1 MDIRQLRY
9 FIVIA
14 EEKQVSAAAKKLFMS
29 QPPLSQ
35 QLKNMEQSLG
45 EKLFERSGKFLELT
59 EAGKTLYKY
68 AVEITQMMEE
78 AKNEVADVGA
88 GMDGRLS
95 VGINTFSLSK
105 LNEVFHD
112 FRSRFP
118 KIKYKIQQNESSLLC
133 YLLKEREIELAIV
146 RLPLEIS
153 DFTLQHLYS
162 EPFYVIT
169 SKDKKL
175 FDDDTTLK
183 EISKYPL
190 VLPSIEGLGVYYS
203 IHEAFSKAKIQ
214 PDVIAEFSDLK
225 LMMELV
231 STNFGISVVPES
243 LLHLYSEYPVYV
255 HKIAESE
262 RLSGDVGLIWLK
274 DHRLSKAAQ
283 NFTDMLTAAVRKKPE
298 LKNDRGSEDL

>member
-14 EEKQVSAAAKKLFMS
+14 EEKQISAAAKKLYMS

-35 QLKNMEQSLG
+35 QLKNMEASLG
-45 EKLFERSGKFLELT
+45 EQLFERSGKFLELT

-68 AVEITQMMEE
+68 ALQITQMMEE
-78 AKNEVADVGA
+78 AKNEVADVG
-88 GMDGRLS
+88 GGIDGRLA
-95 VGINTFSLSK
+95 VGINTFSLGN
-105 LNEVFHD
+105 LNEVFHQY
-112 FRSRFP
+112 RSMYP

-133 YLLKEREIELAIV
+133 YLLKQREIEMAIV
-146 RLPLEIS
+146 RLPLEI
-153 DFTLQHLYS
+153 DEFTLQHLHS

-169 SKDKKL
+169 SKEKKL
-175 FDDDTTLK
+175 FTGDATL
-183 EISKYPL
+183 EEVSRYPL

-214 PDVIAEFSDLK
+214 PEIIAEFSDLK

-231 STNFGISVVPES
+231 STDFGVSIVPES
-243 LLHLYSEYPVYV
+243 LLHLYKEYTVHI
-255 HKIAESE
+255 HKIADSE
-262 RLSGDVGLIWLK
+262 QLSGDIGLIWLK

-283 NFTDMLTAAVRKKPE
+283 NFIDVLTANIDKGNNG
-298 LKNDRGSEDL
+298 LI

>member
-14 EEKQVSAAAKKLFMS
+14 EEKQISAAAKKLYMS

-35 QLKNMEQSLG
+35 QLKNMEASLG
-45 EKLFERSGKFLELT
+45 EQLFERSGKFLELT

-68 AVEITQMMEE
+68 ALQITQMMEE
-78 AKNEVADVGA
+78 AKNEVADVG
-88 GMDGRLS
+88 GGIDGRLA
-95 VGINTFSLSK
+95 VGINTFSLGN
-105 LNEVFHD
+105 LNEVFHQY
-112 FRSRFP
+112 RSMYP

-133 YLLKEREIELAIV
+133 YLLKQREIEMAIV
-146 RLPLEIS
+146 RLPLEI
-153 DFTLQHLYS
+153 DEFTLQHLHS

-169 SKDKKL
+169 SKEKKL
-175 FDDDTTLK
+175 FTGDATL
-183 EISKYPL
+183 EEVSRYPL

-214 PDVIAEFSDLK
+214 PEIIAEFSDLK

-231 STNFGISVVPES
+231 STDFGVSIVPES
-243 LLHLYSEYPVYV
+243 LLHLYKEYPVHI
-255 HKIAESE
+255 HKIADSE
-262 RLSGDVGLIWLK
+262 QLSGDIGLIWLK

-283 NFTDMLTAAVRKKPE
+283 NFIDVLTANIDKGDIG
-298 LKNDRGSEDL
+298 LI

>member
-14 EEKQVSAAAKKLFMS
+14 EEKQISAAAKKLYMS

-35 QLKNMEQSLG
+35 QLKNMEASLG
-45 EKLFERSGKFLELT
+45 EQLFERSGKFLELT

-68 AVEITQMMEE
+68 ALQITQMMEE
-78 AKNEVADVGA
+78 AKNEVTDVG
-88 GMDGRLS
+88 GGVDGRLA
-95 VGINTFSLSK
+95 VGINTFSLDN
-105 LNEVFHD
+105 LNEVFHQY
-112 FRSRFP
+112 RSMYP

-133 YLLKEREIELAIV
+133 YLLKQREIEMAIV
-146 RLPLEIS
+146 RLPLEI
-153 DFTLQHLYS
+153 DEFTLQHLHS

-169 SKDKKL
+169 SKEKKL
-175 FDDDTTLK
+175 FTGDATL
-183 EISKYPL
+183 EEVSRYPL

-214 PDVIAEFSDLK
+214 PEIIAEFSDLK

-231 STNFGISVVPES
+231 STDFGVSIVPES
-243 LLHLYSEYPVYV
+243 LLHLYKEYPVHI
-255 HKIAESE
+255 HKIADSE
-262 RLSGDVGLIWLK
+262 QLSGDIGLIWLK

-283 NFTDMLTAAVRKKPE
+283 NFIDVLTANIDKGNNG
-298 LKNDRGSEDL
+298 LI

>member
-14 EEKQVSAAAKKLFMS
+14 EEKQISAAAKKLYMS

-35 QLKNMEQSLG
+35 QLKNMEASLG
-45 EKLFERSGKFLELT
+45 EQLFERSGKFLELT

-68 AVEITQMMEE
+68 ALQITQMMEE
-78 AKNEVADVGA
+78 ARNEVADVG
-88 GMDGRLS
+88 GGIDGRLA
-95 VGINTFSLSK
+95 VGINTFSLGN
-105 LNEVFHD
+105 LNEVFHQY
-112 FRSRFP
+112 RSKYP

-133 YLLKEREIELAIV
+133 YLLKQREIEMAIV
-146 RLPLEIS
+146 RLPLEI
-153 DFTLQHLYS
+153 DEFTLQHLHS

-169 SKDKKL
+169 SKEKKL
-175 FDDDTTLK
+175 FTGDATLK
-183 EISKYPL
+183 EVSRYPL

-214 PDVIAEFSDLK
+214 PEIIAEFSDLK

-231 STNFGISVVPES
+231 STDFGISIVPES
-243 LLHLYSEYPVYV
+243 LLYLYKEYPVHI
-255 HKIAESE
+255 HKIADSE
-262 RLSGDVGLIWLK
+262 QLSGDIGLIWLK

-283 NFTDMLTAAVRKKPE
+283 NFIDVLTANIDKGDIG
-298 LKNDRGSEDL
+298 LI

>member
-14 EEKQVSAAAKKLFMS
+14 EEKQISAAAKKLYMS

-35 QLKNMEQSLG
+35 QLKNMEASLG
-45 EKLFERSGKFLELT
+45 EQLFERSGKFLELT

-68 AVEITQMMEE
+68 AIQITQMMEE
-78 AKNEVADVGA
+78 AKNEVADVG
-88 GMDGRLS
+88 GGVDGRLA
-95 VGINTFSLSK
+95 VGINTFSLGN
-105 LNEVFHD
+105 LNEVFHQY
-112 FRSRFP
+112 RSMYP

-133 YLLKEREIELAIV
+133 YLLKQREIEMAIV
-146 RLPLEIS
+146 RLPLEI
-153 DFTLQHLYS
+153 DEFTLQHLHS

-169 SKDKKL
+169 SKEKKL
-175 FDDDTTLK
+175 FTGDATL
-183 EISKYPL
+183 EEVSRYPL

-214 PDVIAEFSDLK
+214 PEIIAEFSDLK

-231 STNFGISVVPES
+231 STDFGVSIVPES
-243 LLHLYSEYPVYV
+243 LLHLYKEYPVHI
-255 HKIAESE
+255 HKIADSE
-262 RLSGDVGLIWLK
+262 QLSGDIGLIWLK

-283 NFTDMLTAAVRKKPE
+283 NFIDVLTANIDKGNNG
-298 LKNDRGSEDL
+298 LI

>member
-14 EEKQVSAAAKKLFMS
+14 EEKQISAAAKKLYMS

-35 QLKNMEQSLG
+35 QLKNMEASLG
-45 EKLFERSGKFLELT
+45 EQLFERSGKFLELT

-68 AVEITQMMEE
+68 ALQITQMMEE
-78 AKNEVADVGA
+78 ARNEVADVG
-88 GMDGRLS
+88 GGIDGRLA
-95 VGINTFSLSK
+95 VGINTFSLGN
-105 LNEVFHD
+105 LNEVFHQY
-112 FRSRFP
+112 RSMYP

-133 YLLKEREIELAIV
+133 YLLKQREIEMAIV
-146 RLPLEIS
+146 RLPLEI
-153 DFTLQHLYS
+153 DEFTLQHLYS

-169 SKDKKL
+169 SKEKKL
-175 FDDDTTLK
+175 FTGDATL
-183 EISKYPL
+183 EEVSRYPL

-214 PDVIAEFSDLK
+214 PEIIAEFSDLK

-231 STNFGISVVPES
+231 STDFGISIVPES
-243 LLHLYSEYPVYV
+243 LLHLYKEYPVHI
-255 HKIAESE
+255 HKIADSE
-262 RLSGDVGLIWLK
+262 QLSGDIGLIWLK

-283 NFTDMLTAAVRKKPE
+283 NFIDVLTANIDKGNNG
-298 LKNDRGSEDL
+298 LI

>member
-14 EEKQVSAAAKKLFMS
+14 EEKQISAAAKKLYMS

-35 QLKNMEQSLG
+35 QLKNMEASLG
-45 EKLFERSGKFLELT
+45 EQLFERSGKFLELT

-68 AVEITQMMEE
+68 ALQITQMMEE
-78 AKNEVADVGA
+78 AKNEVADVG
-88 GMDGRLS
+88 GGIDGRLA
-95 VGINTFSLSK
+95 VGINTFSLGN
-105 LNEVFHD
+105 LNEVFHQY
-112 FRSRFP
+112 RSMYP

-133 YLLKEREIELAIV
+133 YLLKQREIEMAIV
-146 RLPLEIS
+146 RLPLEI
-153 DFTLQHLYS
+153 DEFTLQHLHS

-169 SKDKKL
+169 SKEKKL
-175 FDDDTTLK
+175 FTGDATL
-183 EISKYPL
+183 EEVSRYPL

-214 PDVIAEFSDLK
+214 PAIIAEFSDLK

-231 STNFGISVVPES
+231 STDFGVSIVPES
-243 LLHLYSEYPVYV
+243 LLHLYKEYPVHI
-255 HKIAESE
+255 HKIADSE
-262 RLSGDVGLIWLK
+262 QLSGDIGLIWLK

-283 NFTDMLTAAVRKKPE
+283 NFIDVLAANIDKGDIG
-298 LKNDRGSEDL
+298 LI

>member
-14 EEKQVSAAAKKLFMS
+14 EEKQISAAAKKLYMS

-35 QLKNMEQSLG
+35 QLKNMEASLG
-45 EKLFERSGKFLELT
+45 EQLFERSGKFLELT

-68 AVEITQMMEE
+68 ALQITQMMEE
-78 AKNEVADVGA
+78 ARNEVADVG
-88 GMDGRLS
+88 GGIDGRLA
-95 VGINTFSLSK
+95 VGINTFSLGN
-105 LNEVFHD
+105 LNEVFHQY
-112 FRSRFP
+112 RSMYP

-133 YLLKEREIELAIV
+133 YLLKQREIEMAIV
-146 RLPLEIS
+146 RLPLEI
-153 DFTLQHLYS
+153 DEFTLQHLHS

-169 SKDKKL
+169 SKEKKL
-175 FDDDTTLK
+175 FTGDATL
-183 EISKYPL
+183 EEVSRYPL

-214 PDVIAEFSDLK
+214 PEIIAEFSDLK

-231 STNFGISVVPES
+231 STDFGVSIVPES
-243 LLHLYSEYPVYV
+243 LLHLYKEYPVHI
-255 HKIAESE
+255 HKIADSE
-262 RLSGDVGLIWLK
+262 QLSGDIGLIWLK

-283 NFTDMLTAAVRKKPE
+283 NFIDVLTANIDKGDIE
-298 LKNDRGSEDL
+298 LI

>member
-14 EEKQVSAAAKKLFMS
+14 EEKQISAAAKKLYMS

-35 QLKNMEQSLG
+35 QLKNMEASLG
-45 EKLFERSGKFLELT
+45 EQLFERSGKFLELT

-68 AVEITQMMEE
+68 ALQITQMMEE
-78 AKNEVADVGA
+78 AKNEVADVG
-88 GMDGRLS
+88 GGVDGRLA
-95 VGINTFSLSK
+95 VGINTFSLGN
-105 LNEVFHD
+105 LNEVFHQY
-112 FRSRFP
+112 RSMYP

-133 YLLKEREIELAIV
+133 YLLKQREIEMAIV
-146 RLPLEIS
+146 RLPLEI
-153 DFTLQHLYS
+153 DEFTLQHLHS

-169 SKDKKL
+169 SKEKKL
-175 FDDDTTLK
+175 FTGDATL
-183 EISKYPL
+183 EEVSRYPL

-214 PDVIAEFSDLK
+214 PEIIAEFSDLK

-231 STNFGISVVPES
+231 STDFGVSIVPES
-243 LLHLYSEYPVYV
+243 LLHLYKEYPVHI
-255 HKIAESE
+255 HKIADSE
-262 RLSGDVGLIWLK
+262 QLSGDIGLIWLK

-283 NFTDMLTAAVRKKPE
+283 NFIDVLTANIDKGNNG
-298 LKNDRGSEDL
+298 LI

>member
-14 EEKQVSAAAKKLFMS
+14 EEKQISAAAKKLYMS

-35 QLKNMEQSLG
+35 QLKNMEASLG
-45 EKLFERSGKFLELT
+45 EQLFERSGKFLELT

-68 AVEITQMMEE
+68 AIQITQMMEE
-78 AKNEVADVGA
+78 AKNEVADVG
-88 GMDGRLS
+88 GGVDGRLA
-95 VGINTFSLSK
+95 VGINTFSLGN
-105 LNEVFHD
+105 LNEVFHQY
-112 FRSRFP
+112 RSMYP

-133 YLLKEREIELAIV
+133 YLLKQREIEMAIV
-146 RLPLEIS
+146 RLPLEI
-153 DFTLQHLYS
+153 DEFTLQHLHS

-169 SKDKKL
+169 SKEKKL
-175 FDDDTTLK
+175 FTGDATL
-183 EISKYPL
+183 EEVSRYPL

-214 PDVIAEFSDLK
+214 PEIIAEFSDLK

-231 STNFGISVVPES
+231 STDFGVSIVPES
-243 LLHLYSEYPVYV
+243 LLHLYKEYPVHI
-255 HKIAESE
+255 HKIADSE
-262 RLSGDVGLIWLK
+262 QLSGDIGLIWLK

-283 NFTDMLTAAVRKKPE
+283 NFIDVLTANIDKGDIG
-298 LKNDRGSEDL
+298 LI

>member
-14 EEKQVSAAAKKLFMS
+14 EEKQISAAAKKLYMY

-35 QLKNMEQSLG
+35 QLKNMEASLG
-45 EKLFERSGKFLELT
+45 EQLFERSGKFLELT

-68 AVEITQMMEE
+68 ALQITQMMEE
-78 AKNEVADVGA
+78 AKNEVADVG
-88 GMDGRLS
+88 GGVDGRLA
-95 VGINTFSLSK
+95 VGINTFSLGN
-105 LNEVFHD
+105 LNEVFHQY
-112 FRSRFP
+112 RSMYP

-133 YLLKEREIELAIV
+133 YLLKQREIEMAIV
-146 RLPLEIS
+146 RLPLEI
-153 DFTLQHLYS
+153 DEFTLQHLHS

-169 SKDKKL
+169 SKEKKL
-175 FDDDTTLK
+175 FTGDATL
-183 EISKYPL
+183 EEVSRYPL

-214 PDVIAEFSDLK
+214 PEIIAEFSDLK

-231 STNFGISVVPES
+231 STDFGVSIVPES
-243 LLHLYSEYPVYV
+243 LLHLYKEYPVHI
-255 HKIAESE
+255 HKIADSE
-262 RLSGDVGLIWLK
+262 QLSGDIGLIWLK

-283 NFTDMLTAAVRKKPE
+283 NFIDVLTANIDKGNNG
-298 LKNDRGSEDL
+298 LI

>member
-14 EEKQVSAAAKKLFMS
+14 EEKQISAAAKKLYMS

-35 QLKNMEQSLG
+35 QLKNMEASLG
-45 EKLFERSGKFLELT
+45 EQLFERSGKFLELT

-68 AVEITQMMEE
+68 ALQITQMMEE
-78 AKNEVADVGA
+78 AKNEVADVG
-88 GMDGRLS
+88 GGVDGRLA
-95 VGINTFSLSK
+95 VGINTFSLDN
-105 LNEVFHD
+105 LNEVFHQY
-112 FRSRFP
+112 RSMYP

-133 YLLKEREIELAIV
+133 YLLKQREIEMAIV
-146 RLPLEIS
+146 RLPLEI
-153 DFTLQHLYS
+153 DEFTLQHLHS

-169 SKDKKL
+169 SKEKKL
-175 FDDDTTLK
+175 FTGDATL
-183 EISKYPL
+183 EEVSRYPL

-214 PDVIAEFSDLK
+214 PEIIAEFSDLK

-231 STNFGISVVPES
+231 STDFGVSIVPES
-243 LLHLYSEYPVYV
+243 LLHLYKEYPVHI
-255 HKIAESE
+255 HKIADSE
-262 RLSGDVGLIWLK
+262 QLSGDIGLIWLK

-283 NFTDMLTAAVRKKPE
+283 NFIDVLTANIDKGDIG
-298 LKNDRGSEDL
+298 LI

>member
-14 EEKQVSAAAKKLFMS
+14 EEKQISAAAKKLYMS

-35 QLKNMEQSLG
+35 QLKNMEASLG
-45 EKLFERSGKFLELT
+45 EQLFERSGKFLELT

-68 AVEITQMMEE
+68 ALQITQMMEE
-78 AKNEVADVGA
+78 AKNEVADVG
-88 GMDGRLS
+88 GGIDGRLA
-95 VGINTFSLSK
+95 VGINTFSLGN
-105 LNEVFHD
+105 LNEVFHQY
-112 FRSRFP
+112 RSMYP

-133 YLLKEREIELAIV
+133 YLLKQREIEMAIV
-146 RLPLEIS
+146 RLPLEI
-153 DFTLQHLYS
+153 DEFTLQHLHS

-169 SKDKKL
+169 SKEKKL
-175 FDDDTTLK
+175 FTGDATL
-183 EISKYPL
+183 EEVSRYPL

-214 PDVIAEFSDLK
+214 PEIIAEFSDLK

-231 STNFGISVVPES
+231 STDFGISIVPES
-243 LLHLYSEYPVYV
+243 LLHLYKEYPVHI
-255 HKIAESE
+255 HKIADSE
-262 RLSGDVGLIWLK
+262 QLSGDIGLIWLK

-283 NFTDMLTAAVRKKPE
+283 NFIDVLAANIDKGDIG
-298 LKNDRGSEDL
+298 LI

>member
-14 EEKQVSAAAKKLFMS
+14 EEKQISAAAKKLYMS

-35 QLKNMEQSLG
+35 QLKNMEASLG
-45 EKLFERSGKFLELT
+45 EQLFERSGKFLELT

-68 AVEITQMMEE
+68 ALKITQMMEE
-78 AKNEVADVGA
+78 AKNEVADVG
-88 GMDGRLS
+88 GGVDGRLA
-95 VGINTFSLSK
+95 VGINTFSLGN
-105 LNEVFHD
+105 LNEVFHQY
-112 FRSRFP
+112 RSMYP

-133 YLLKEREIELAIV
+133 YLLKQREIEMAIV
-146 RLPLEIS
+146 RLPLEI
-153 DFTLQHLYS
+153 DEFTLQHLHS

-169 SKDKKL
+169 SKEKKL
-175 FDDDTTLK
+175 FTGDATL
-183 EISKYPL
+183 EEVSRYPL

-214 PDVIAEFSDLK
+214 PEIIAEFSDLK

-231 STNFGISVVPES
+231 STDFGVSIVPES
-243 LLHLYSEYPVYV
+243 LLHLYKEYPVHI
-255 HKIAESE
+255 HKIADSE
-262 RLSGDVGLIWLK
+262 QLSGDIGLIWLK

-283 NFTDMLTAAVRKKPE
+283 NFIDVLTANIDKGNNG
-298 LKNDRGSEDL
+298 LI

>member
-14 EEKQVSAAAKKLFMS
+14 EEKQISAAAKKLYMS

-35 QLKNMEQSLG
+35 QLKNMEASLG
-45 EKLFERSGKFLELT
+45 EQLFERSGKFLELT

-68 AVEITQMMEE
+68 ALQITQMMEE
-78 AKNEVADVGA
+78 AKNEVADVG
-88 GMDGRLS
+88 GGVDGRLA
-95 VGINTFSLSK
+95 VGINTFSLDN
-105 LNEVFHD
+105 LNEVFHQY
-112 FRSRFP
+112 RSMYP

-133 YLLKEREIELAIV
+133 YLLKQREIEMAIV
-146 RLPLEIS
+146 RLPLEI
-153 DFTLQHLYS
+153 DEFTLQHLHS

-169 SKDKKL
+169 SKEKKL
-175 FDDDTTLK
+175 FTGDATL
-183 EISKYPL
+183 EEVSRYPL

-214 PDVIAEFSDLK
+214 PEIIAEFSDLK

-231 STNFGISVVPES
+231 STDFGVSIVPES
-243 LLHLYSEYPVYV
+243 LLHLYKEYPVHI
-255 HKIAESE
+255 HKIADSE
-262 RLSGDVGLIWLK
+262 QLSGDIGLIWLK

-283 NFTDMLTAAVRKKPE
+283 NFIDVLTANIDKGNNG
-298 LKNDRGSEDL
+298 LI

>member
-1 MDIRQLRY
+1 MDIRQLKY

-14 EEKQVSAAAKKLFMS
+14 EEKQISAAAKKLYMS

-35 QLKNMEQSLG
+35 QLKKMEKSLG
-45 EKLFERSGKFLELT
+45 EILFERSGKFLELT

-68 AVEITQMMEE
+68 ALQITQMLEE
-78 AKNEVADVGA
+78 AKSEIADVGE

-95 VGINTFSLSK
+95 VGINTFSLSN
-105 LNEVFHD
+105 LNEVFHQ
-112 FRSRFP
+112 FRSKYP
-118 KIKYKIQQNESSLLC
+118 KMKYKIQQNESSLLC

-146 RLPLEIS
+146 RLPLEINE
-153 DFTLQHLYS
+153 FTLQHLHS

-169 SKDKKL
+169 SKEKKL
-175 FDDDTTLK
+175 FTGDVTLR
-183 EISKYPL
+183 EISEYPL

-231 STNFGISVVPES
+231 STNFGISIVPES
-243 LLHLYSEYPVYV
+243 LLYLYREYPVHI
-255 HKIAESE
+255 HKIADTEQ
-262 RLSGDVGLIWLK
+262 LSGDVGLIWMK
-274 DHRLSKAAQ
+274 DHLLSKAAQ
-283 NFTDMLTAAVRKKPE
+283 NFVNMLIEAAPE
-298 LKNDRGSEDL
+298 KLKDIE

>member
-14 EEKQVSAAAKKLFMS
+14 EEKQISAAAKKLYMS

-35 QLKNMEQSLG
+35 QLKNMEASLG
-45 EKLFERSGKFLELT
+45 EQLFERSGKFLELT

-68 AVEITQMMEE
+68 ALQITQMMEE
-78 AKNEVADVGA
+78 AKNEVADVG
-88 GMDGRLS
+88 GGVDGRLA
-95 VGINTFSLSK
+95 VGINTFSLGN
-105 LNEVFHD
+105 LNEVVHQY
-112 FRSRFP
+112 RSMYP

-133 YLLKEREIELAIV
+133 YLLKQREIEMAIV
-146 RLPLEIS
+146 RLPLEI
-153 DFTLQHLYS
+153 DEFTLQHLHS

-169 SKDKKL
+169 SKEKKL
-175 FDDDTTLK
+175 FTGDATL
-183 EISKYPL
+183 EEVSRYPL

-214 PDVIAEFSDLK
+214 PEIIAEFSDLK

-231 STNFGISVVPES
+231 STDFGVSIVPES
-243 LLHLYSEYPVYV
+243 LLHLYKEYPVHI
-255 HKIAESE
+255 HKIADSE
-262 RLSGDVGLIWLK
+262 QLSGDIGLIWLK

-283 NFTDMLTAAVRKKPE
+283 NFIDVLTANIDKGDIG
-298 LKNDRGSEDL
+298 LI